1 MPSRHRRIGLV
12 VDEDIDLA
20 LGVVREGSTKASLPD
35 ATAVRDAVLEGAVL
49 SAVFSVA
56 RRPSTEVGAQAAALL
71 AALRDLLPGL
81 ELPTSVTEIV
91 GQNVDATRARQ
102 VSAERRQKQLM
113 LLSSPNP
120 HGRAAQEYADDH
132 DALDATGH
140 MRRR

>member
-71 AALRDLLPGL
+71 AELRDLLPAL

-102 VSAERRQKQLM
+102 ISAERRQKQLM

-120 HGRAAQEYADDH
+120 HGRAAQEYADYH